1 VNKMKRFIFSLIFG
15 IIAIFLNSCIPD
27 ESPVTPHQSGDV
39 QIATAEMGNLYGN
52 QVYFSFKSDTI
63 VSVNKITDWDIEFC
77 CIPDTFAIR
86 LNSAKFMTVFNTKK
100 LKFDNVTANDT
111 NNLDVSQWL
120 YDNPKGKLD
129 STAIGKWWELI
140 KAGEVISKSE
150 VYIVNRGVN
159 ERGKPQGYKKFQIL
173 GFENNSYYI
182 KIANL
187 DGSDVQELEIP
198 RNPLK
203 NFVQVSFNSTAK
215 IVNIEPNS
223 MDWDLCFTK
232 YTELLYTN
240 DGVPTWY
247 SVTGPLINPKTVAV
261 AVDTSKTFEQ
271 ITYEDISKYSFSS
284 YINSIG
290 HTWKWFDLG
299 KGAYIINPN
308 INFILRTQIGYI
320 KMHFVGFYNQT
331 GEKGYPKFEYQRL

>member
-1 VNKMKRFIFSLIFG
+1 MKKFFLLFVSG
-15 IIAIFLNSCIPD
+15 IILFLLNSCIPE
-27 ESPVTPHQSGDV
+27 ESPVAPHQSGDV
-39 QIATAEMGNLYGN
+39 LVATAEMGNLYGN
-52 QVYFSFKSDTI
+52 QVYFSFKTDSV
-63 VSVNKITDWDIEFC
+63 VSINKITDWDIEFS
-77 CIPDTFAIR
+77 CIPDTFVIR
-86 LNSAKFMTVFNTKK
+86 LNSAKFMTVYNTKK
-100 LKFDNVTANDT
+100 LKFNNVNASDTA
-111 NNLDVSQWL
+111 NLDVSQWK

-129 STAIGKWWELI
+129 STAIGKWWDAI

-159 ERGKPQGYKKFQIL
+159 ERAKPQGYKKLQIL
-173 GFENNSYYI
+173 GLENNTYYI

-187 DGSDVQELEIP
+187 DGTDEQELEIP

-203 NFVQVSFNSTAK
+203 NFVQVSLNYPAK
-215 IVNIEPNS
+215 VVNIEPNS
-223 MDWDLCFTK
+223 LDWDLCFTK

-261 AVDTSKTFEQ
+261 AVDTSKSFDQ
-271 ITYEDISKYSFSS
+271 ISYEDVAKYQFSS